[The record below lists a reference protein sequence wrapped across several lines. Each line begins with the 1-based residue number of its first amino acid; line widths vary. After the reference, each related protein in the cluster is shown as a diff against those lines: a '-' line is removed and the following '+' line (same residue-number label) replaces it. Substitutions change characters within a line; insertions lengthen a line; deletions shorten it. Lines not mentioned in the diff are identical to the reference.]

1 MPLYRN
7 TVHGCSHLEDI
18 MRQKIVTGKPELLKR
33 INRNLIIKLIIKEGE
48 VSRSQLAR
56 LTGLALPSVM
66 RIVEGLVA
74 EGLVEDLG
82 KGDSTGGR
90 KPTLIRLNAD
100 YMYIVGIEIAIESTI
115 VITNF
120 KGEPIESWTSPQL
133 GFIDPDEL
141 LNTLLKQLEFMLDEK
156 KIDRKSIAGVGIGT
170 PGTNFKHMHSVKRA
184 IMKGWEDIDVLS
196 WFSER
201 TTYPIVVE
209 NVART
214 RTLSELWFGY
224 GKELKNFLYVFV
236 DQGVGVGI
244 VQNGMIYKG
253 ASGVAGEFGH
263 MSVDYQ
269 GRECYCGNKG
279 CIEMYVSAGAIINAV
294 DQLRT
299 EPPENA
305 PLKPLKDPVKNP
317 TFTEVALRSD
327 EPAVA
332 EIMKD
337 AGDLLAFGIANVVNF
352 YNPEAVILGGIVPKM
367 CPAVAKQ
374 VIEHMDAYI
383 FNRSAMKIPVLVSKL
398 ENEKHCLGSIAL
410 VIDNCFKT
418 VEL

>member
-1 MPLYRN
+1 
-7 TVHGCSHLEDI
+7 

-33 INRNLIIKLIIKEGE
+33 INRNVIIKLIIKEGE

-66 RIVEGLVA
+66 RIVDGLVA

-120 KGEPIESWTSPQL
+120 KGELLNSWTSPQM
-133 GFIDPDEL
+133 GFIDPDAL
-141 LNTLLKQLEFMLDEK
+141 LNTLLNQMEFMLDEK
-156 KIDRKSIAGVGIGT
+156 KIDRNRIAGVGIGT
-170 PGTNFKHMHSVKRA
+170 PGTNFKHMHLVKRS
-184 IMKGWEDIDVLS
+184 IMKGWEDMDVLG
-196 WFSER
+196 WFSDR

-224 GKELKNFLYVFV
+224 GKDYKNFLYVFV

-294 DQLRT
+294 DQLGKET
-299 EPPENA
+299 PE
-305 PLKPLKDPVKNP
+305 KNP
-317 TFTEVALRSD
+317 TFTEVVLQSE

-332 EIMKD
+332 AILKD
-337 AGDLLAFGIANVVNF
+337 AGDLLAFGIANLVNL
-352 YNPEAVILGGIVPKM
+352 YNPEAVVLGGIVPRL
-367 CPAVAKQ
+367 CPAVAEQ
-374 VIEHMDAYI
+374 VSQTVNKHI
-383 FNRSAMKIPVLVSKL
+383 FNRSAMKMPVLLSKL